1 MKQHQTSKDSFAR
14 SLIGLSIGIVVL
26 LGGVIL
32 LFQNFYISADL
43 NTSVTRNTTVA
54 EPTQPATTSS
64 ETDSSNKP
72 QTVTSN
78 SIVPP
83 VLLSLE
89 DKQVISANDSITMP
103 APAKP
108 RATMASEVEPAT
120 INTPIDTSPANAI
133 TPPASPPEKTLATN
147 DETPSSKTAVQNA
160 NKATPKASDPTEE
173 KSKKDKVALTST
185 QTETGKT
192 GWIYA
197 GQFSDGKWQA
207 KGLIIGDELPSMGH
221 SYALNWGANIR
232 ANPPGK
238 TKVEGLSE
246 NVGYLAQGRKVE
258 VVQLKQSGNKGHIW
272 VQIKR

>member
-32 LFQNFYISADL
+32 LFQNFYISADP
-43 NTSVTRNTTVA
+43 NTSVIRNTTLA

-120 INTPIDTSPANAI
+120 ISTPIDTSPANAI
-133 TPPASPPEKTLATN
+133 TPRKSLDWRPPL
-147 DETPSSKTAVQNA
+147 PAVQCN
-160 NKATPKASDPTEE
+160 
-173 KSKKDKVALTST
+173 
-185 QTETGKT
+185 
-192 GWIYA
+192 
-197 GQFSDGKWQA
+197 
-207 KGLIIGDELPSMGH
+207 
-221 SYALNWGANIR
+221 R
-232 ANPPGK
+232 K
-238 TKVEGLSE
+238 TKWIERLSQWLSHLHPSRQNAKSGDFHFRE
-246 NVGYLAQGRKVE
+246 CPRLA
-258 VVQLKQSGNKGHIW
+258 LSKQT
-272 VQIKR
+272 VF